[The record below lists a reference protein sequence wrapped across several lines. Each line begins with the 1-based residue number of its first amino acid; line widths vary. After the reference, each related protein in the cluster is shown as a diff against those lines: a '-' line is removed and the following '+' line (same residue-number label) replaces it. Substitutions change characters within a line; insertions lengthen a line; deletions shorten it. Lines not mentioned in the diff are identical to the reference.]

1 MRAWT
6 RSGEW
11 PRKNTRFLIRL
22 QAISHGW
29 NHKSSGLRSVRCVMS
44 ETCITWLNASVHS
57 GGFTSDMPER
67 GHHHDGAV
75 EDWRICLL
83 SVGPS
88 SFRLFV
94 LPVVMK
100 SGSIKKS
107 PPFFTKGG
115 DLFIEFMSWQIYSE
129 KRAIPDFMGV
139 YLSYKKSAVIHC
151 LRHHRRALRCPHGVQ
166 SILE

>member
-11 PRKNTRFLIRL
+11 PRKNTRFLVRL

-57 GGFTSDMPER
+57 
-67 GHHHDGAV
+67 
-75 EDWRICLL
+75 EDLQAICLKEAIIMMERWKIGASVFYPSDLLL
-83 SVGPS
+83 SGYS
-88 SFRLFV
+88 CC
-94 LPVVMK
+94 PVVMK

-129 KRAIPDFMGV
+129 KWAIPDFMGV
-139 YLSYKKSAVIHC
+139 YLSYKRPAVIHC

>member
-1 MRAWT
+1 MDETIRAPGFGPFDVLWVVLHY
-6 RSGEW
+6 
-11 PRKNTRFLIRL
+11 LIKHL
-22 QAISHGW
+22 GSFW
-29 NHKSSGLRSVRCVMS
+29 
-44 ETCITWLNASVHS
+44 
-57 GGFTSDMPER
+57 GFTSEMPER

-107 PPFFTKGG
+107 PPFFYKGWG
-115 DLFIEFMSWQIYSE
+115 SFYWIHELTNLLWKMSYPRLHGGLSFLQKVCCYPLPAAPPSGIQVPAWC
-129 KRAIPDFMGV
+129 AV
-139 YLSYKKSAVIHC
+139 YTRITA
-151 LRHHRRALRCPHGVQ
+151 LRHSAAG
-166 SILE
+166 

>member
-11 PRKNTRFLIRL
+11 PRKNTRFLVRL

-57 GGFTSDMPER
+57 
-67 GHHHDGAV
+67 
-75 EDWRICLL
+75 EDLQAICLKEAIIMMERWKIGASVFYPSDLAL
-83 SVGPS
+83 SGYS
-88 SFRLFV
+88 CC
-94 LPVVMK
+94 PVVMK

-107 PPFFTKGG
+107 PPFLQRMGIFLLNSWVDKFTLKNELSQTSWG
-115 DLFIEFMSWQIYSE
+115 FIFPTKSLL
-129 KRAIPDFMGV
+129 
-139 YLSYKKSAVIHC
+139 LSTACGTTVGH
-151 LRHHRRALRCPHGVQ
+151 
-166 SILE
+166 